1 MHDFTVQ
8 ELRYLVNWGMAQ
20 HASEGLLD
28 DEKLFF
34 KDIKVA
40 LEKRLEM
47 ENMDLDDCAGGGCKL

>member
-8 ELRYLVNWGMAQ
+8 ELRWLVNWGMSQ

-47 ENMDLDDCAGGGCKL
+47 ENMDFECDGCKV